1 MELDKRNIE
10 EYINRFLEGETTNA
24 EEQAIYRF
32 FHTGDV
38 PSHLMGYAPMF
49 AWYEGGMQGE
59 PGMSQPDGQEEVAGG
74 KRSEKVPV
82 VGKEGFYQRIP
93 VAVWSAGIA
102 AMMVI
107 ALGLGLIFY
116 SENQAGGSGEDPDE
130 RRSSYRCADLLRHGD
145 PLPGRDPVYRH
156 LSPGPVRLRGCK
168 YEHRAKWT
176 PGGQSSDGMPEGSGD
191 PDVSLQDRDAGQDR
205 PEFRGFLQDGGTVWR

>member
-59 PGMSQPDGQEEVAGG
+59 PKPQAMEDTKVE
-74 KRSEKVPV
+74 KRKTFSL
-82 VGKEGFYQRIP
+82 RIP
-93 VAVWSAGIA
+93 VTAWSAGIA
-102 AMMVI
+102 AMVVVT
-107 ALGLGLIFY
+107 LGLGLLVF
-116 SENQAGGSGEDPDE
+116 SGQN
-130 RRSSYRCADLLRHGD
+130 L
-145 PLPGRDPVYRH
+145 
-156 LSPGPVRLRGCK
+156 
-168 YEHRAKWT
+168 AKII
-176 PGGQSSDGMPEGSGD
+176 SGLAMK
-191 PDVSLQDRDAGQDR
+191 V
-205 PEFRGFLQDGGTVWR
+205 VI

>member
-74 KRSEKVPV
+74 KRSEKIPV
-82 VGKEGFYQRIP
+82 VGKEGFYQAYSGSCLECRY
-93 VAVWSAGIA
+93 SGNDGHCAG
-102 AMMVI
+102 
-107 ALGLGLIFY
+107 
-116 SENQAGGSGEDPDE
+116 
-130 RRSSYRCADLLRHGD
+130 
-145 PLPGRDPVYRH
+145 
-156 LSPGPVRLRGCK
+156 VRLDFLFGEPSR
-168 YEHRAKWT
+168 RKW
-176 PGGQSSDGMPEGSGD
+176 
-191 PDVSLQDRDAGQDR
+191 
-205 PEFRGFLQDGGTVWR
+205 

>member
-74 KRSEKVPV
+74 KEI
-82 VGKEGFYQRIP
+82 GKDTGGWKRRLL
-93 VAVWSAGIA
+93 SA
-102 AMMVI
+102 
-107 ALGLGLIFY
+107 Y
-116 SENQAGGSGEDPDE
+116 SGSCLECRYSGNDGHCAG
-130 RRSSYRCADLLRHGD
+130 
-145 PLPGRDPVYRH
+145 
-156 LSPGPVRLRGCK
+156 VRLDFLFGEPSR
-168 YEHRAKWT
+168 RKW
-176 PGGQSSDGMPEGSGD
+176 
-191 PDVSLQDRDAGQDR
+191 
-205 PEFRGFLQDGGTVWR
+205 